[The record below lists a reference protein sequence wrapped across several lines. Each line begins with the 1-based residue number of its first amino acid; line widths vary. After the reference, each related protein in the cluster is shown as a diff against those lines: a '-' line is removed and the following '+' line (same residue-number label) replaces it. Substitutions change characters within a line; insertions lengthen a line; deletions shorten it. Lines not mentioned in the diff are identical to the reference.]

1 MKVSV
6 LSGFLGAGKTTLL
19 KRILR
24 ENNTLPEARRLRMAV
39 IVNDMGE
46 VNLDA
51 DEIKGNKLITEEAE
65 MVELHNG
72 CICCTVRKHTPLCC
86 LSAAFLL
93 PFCCLPAAFL
103 VHLHTTTQ
111 YTHPR
116 ASFLFFFPSLAP
128 SYIFIVNIIAII
140 AIRTAAW
147 GPAQDRQSAQRRK
160 DVRLP
165 RH

>member
-1 MKVSV
+1 MSNPPTTMKVSV

-24 ENNTLPEARRLRMAV
+24 ENNTLPEAKRLRMAV

-72 CICCTVRKHTPLCC
+72 CICCTVSRVPRRI
-86 LSAAFLL
+86 
-93 PFCCLPAAFL
+93 PAATFCSRCLYYFL
-103 VHLHTTTQ
+103 RNS
-111 YTHPR
+111 PMR
-116 ASFLFFFPSLAP
+116 F
-128 SYIFIVNIIAII
+128 
-140 AIRTAAW
+140 
-147 GPAQDRQSAQRRK
+147 
-160 DVRLP
+160 
-165 RH
+165 